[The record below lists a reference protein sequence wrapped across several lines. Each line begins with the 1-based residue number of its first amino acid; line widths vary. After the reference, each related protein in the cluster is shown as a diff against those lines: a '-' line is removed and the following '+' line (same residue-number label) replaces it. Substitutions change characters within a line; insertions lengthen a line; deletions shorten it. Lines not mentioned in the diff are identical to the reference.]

1 MSILG
6 SLYWK
11 MRNSS
16 YLNTFKKIDDI
27 LRKILGP
34 HYQTTINKLKRR
46 IRCGSINKASFNMKN
61 GDYTFQDLLWN
72 YDEKSPLLENYQP
85 KVSVIV
91 PNYNHEPY
99 LRERLDSIYHQTY
112 KNFEVILLDDCSKDN
127 SRAVLEEY
135 SKKYSDNTKTL
146 FNKENTGIVFKQW
159 KKGIEAA
166 TGELI
171 WIAESDDYCEENF
184 LEIMVEKF
192 KYESV
197 NLAFARSVFMTNGME
212 TWNTEEYLYNIS
224 GFQWNKPFT
233 MSANLLVRQAFVIK
247 NVIPNVSSAMFRKP
261 DIIPKELEELCSSMK
276 LSSDWIFYLWLMR
289 GGCVSYTNETNNY
302 YRIHE
307 NSTSLKVQA
316 TSRYYKEYEMVSEY
330 VAKNYDVDT
339 TIFETIEKDLL
350 MHYKDVTKKEDTGI
364 VKENYRVEYLK
375 EMAKQRNLNV
385 IMACFSLQSGGGE
398 TYPLYL
404 ANELYRQGV
413 TVTVLDFH
421 LEKTQKDIRELL
433 TKGIPIVRMK
443 KSDDIGNILT
453 HLGADVIHS
462 HHASIDEMLG
472 QWIGSNEFK
481 TKQVITLHGMYEAL
495 WADARKALIDT
506 VMKSCSH
513 FAYIADKNLEVF
525 KDNGVED
532 FTKFEKVPNGLPL
545 IETHPIDREELH
557 IGKDAFVFCL
567 VSRGIPEKGWAEGI
581 EAVTRARES
590 SNRDIHLVIIGD
602 GEMKEK
608 LEKNA
613 PSYIHFMGIRKNVR
627 DYYAMSDMGFL
638 PTRFQGESY
647 PLVVIESLQCG
658 KPMLATDIAEVRTQL
673 TDQQGNLAGDL
684 FTLKDGRL
692 DMDEMVE
699 TIVEYACNQEKYK
712 TAQEKCK
719 SASEKF
725 DISKIASRYLEIYEN
740 CNSSAWRKGMKG
752 QMR

>member
-1 MSILG
+1 MSVLG
-6 SLYWK
+6 NLYWK

-16 YLNTFKKIDDI
+16 YLNTFKKMDDI

-34 HYQTTINKLKRR
+34 HYQTTINRLKRR
-46 IRCGSINKASFNMKN
+46 IRCGSINNVHMKSGAN
-61 GDYTFQDLLWN
+61 TFQDLLWN
-72 YDEKSPLLENYQP
+72 YDEKSPLFEDFQP
-85 KVSVIV
+85 RVSVIV

-99 LRERLDSIYHQTY
+99 LRERLESIYQQTY
-112 KNFEVILLDDCSKDN
+112 KNFEVILLDDCSTDN
-127 SRAVLEEY
+127 SRVVLEEY
-135 SKKYSDNTKTL
+135 KKNYPNNTRTL
-146 FNKENTGIVFKQW
+146 FNKENAGIVFKQW
-159 KKGIEAA
+159 KKGIQAA

-171 WIAESDDYCEENF
+171 WIAESDDYCEKNF
-184 LEIMVEKF
+184 LEVMVEKF

-233 MSANLLVRQAFVIK
+233 MSANWLVRHAFVIK
-247 NVIPNVSSAMFRKP
+247 NVIPNVSSAVFRKP
-261 DIIPKELEELCSSMK
+261 DMIPEELEELCSSMK

-364 VKENYRVEYLK
+364 VKENYRVDYLK

-433 TKGIPIVRMK
+433 IKGIPIVRIK
-443 KSDDIGNILT
+443 NSGDIGNILM
-453 HLGADVIHS
+453 HLNADVIHS
-462 HHASIDEMLG
+462 HHATIDEMLG
-472 QWIGSNEFK
+472 QWIENNEFK
-481 TKQVITLHGMYEAL
+481 TKLVITLHGMYEAL
-495 WADARKALIDT
+495 WEDARKVLIDT

-525 KDNGVED
+525 RDNGVED
-532 FTKFEKVPNGLPL
+532 FSKFEKMPNGLPV
-545 IETHPIDREELH
+545 IETNPIDRAELQ
-557 IGKDAFVFCL
+557 IGKDAFVLCL

-581 EAVTRARES
+581 EAVKRARES
-590 SNRDIHLVIIGD
+590 SGKDIHLVIIGD
-602 GEMKEK
+602 GEMKKK
-608 LEKNA
+608 LEKSA
-613 PSYIHFMGIRKNVR
+613 PTYVHFTGIRKNVR
-627 DYYAMSDMGFL
+627 DYFAMSDMGFL

-658 KPMLATDIAEVRTQL
+658 KPVLATDIAEVRTQL
-673 TDQQGNLAGDL
+673 TDRQGNLAGDL
-684 FTLKDGRL
+684 FTLKDGAL
-692 DMDEMVE
+692 DLNELVE
-699 TIVEYACNQEKYK
+699 KIIKYASNQEEYHMV
-712 TAQEKCK
+712 QQRCK
-719 SASEKF
+719 VASEKF
-725 DISKIASRYLEIYEN
+725 DISGIARRYLEMYEN
-740 CNSSAWRKGMKG
+740 CNSSAE
-752 QMR
+752 

>member
-16 YLNTFKKIDDI
+16 YLNMFKKIDDI
-27 LRKILGP
+27 LRKILGS

-46 IRCGSINKASFNMKN
+46 IRCGGTNQSFLNMKSSK
-61 GDYTFQDLLWN
+61 YTFQDLLWN
-72 YDEKSPLLENYQP
+72 YDEKSPLIENYKP

-91 PNYNHEPY
+91 PNYNHELY

-112 KNFEVILLDDCSKDN
+112 ENFEVILLDDCSKDN
-127 SRAVLEEY
+127 SRTVLEEY
-135 SKKYSDNTKTL
+135 QKKYHKNTKIL
-146 FNKENTGIVFKQW
+146 FNDENVGIVFKQW
-159 KKGIEAA
+159 EKGIEAA
-166 TGELI
+166 SGELI
-171 WIAESDDYCEENF
+171 WIAESDDYCEKNF
-184 LEIMVEKF
+184 LEVMVEKF

-197 NLAFARSVFMTNGME
+197 NLAFARSIFMTNGIE
-212 TWNTEEYLYNIS
+212 TWNTEEYLYNIH
-224 GFQWNKPFT
+224 GFKWDTPFT
-233 MSANLLVRQAFVIK
+233 MSSNLMVSQAFVIK
-247 NVIPNVSSAMFRKP
+247 NIIPNVSSAVFRRP
-261 DIIPKELEELCSSMK
+261 EIIPKELKEMCSSMK

-289 GGCVSYTNETNNY
+289 GGCVSYTNETTNY

-307 NSTSLKVQA
+307 NSTSLNVQT

-330 VAKNYDVDT
+330 IAKNYDIDT
-339 TIFETIEKDLL
+339 TVFESIEKDLL
-350 MHYKDVTKKEDTGI
+350 MHYRDLSKTEDTEI
-364 VKENYRVEYLK
+364 VKENYRVDYLK
-375 EMAKQRNLNV
+375 EIAKKRTLNV

-404 ANELYRQGV
+404 ANELYRQGI

-433 TKGIPIVRMK
+433 IKGIPIIRIK
-443 KSDDIGNILT
+443 YSSDIGNVLT
-453 HLGADVIHS
+453 HLNADVIHS
-462 HHASIDEMLG
+462 HHASIDEILG
-472 QWIGSNEFK
+472 QWIGNNEFK

-495 WADARKALIDT
+495 WEDTKRILIDT

-513 FAYIADKNLEVF
+513 FVYIADKNLEVF

-532 FTKFEKVPNGLPL
+532 LTSFEKIPNGLPI
-545 IETHPIDREELH
+545 IETHPVDREELQ
-557 IGKDAFVFCL
+557 IGKDAFVLCL
-567 VSRGIPEKGWAEGI
+567 VSRGIPEKGWAEGM
-581 EAVTRARES
+581 EAVKRARES
-590 SNRDIHLVIIGD
+590 SGKDIHLVIIGD

-658 KPMLATDIAEVRTQL
+658 KPVLATDIAEVRAQL
-673 TDQQGNLAGDL
+673 TDHQGNLAGDL
-684 FTLKDGRL
+684 FTFKDGAL
-692 DMDEMVE
+692 DINEVAE
-699 TIVEYACNQEKYK
+699 KIAEYASNKEKYQLVK
-712 TAQEKCK
+712 QRCK

-725 DISKIASRYLEIYEN
+725 DISKVAERYLEVYKE
-740 CNSSAWRKGMKG
+740 
-752 QMR
+752 